1 MNILTICS
9 ALNNSYLGIKY
20 NNQEICETIKSDEN
34 YHSLYLISK
43 IKELL
48 AENNIKLEDIDIV
61 GVNCGPGSFTG
72 IRVALSVAKIIAG
85 ELNKP
90 LVDLN
95 TAEILLSAF
104 NCEMLL
110 MDARRDMYFIGTKEN
125 IELVYKDKVEDKIQ
139 NEKLLCD
146 KRCFENHPNSIC
158 FENEDKNLSSIMLKL
173 TEDKFKNSK
182 NVEEFNYLNI
192 QANYIQTPPVF

>member
-9 ALNNSYLGIKY
+9 ALNNSYLGLKF
-20 NNQEICETIKSDEN
+20 NNEIHCEIIKSDEN

-43 IKELL
+43 IKNIIKEK
-48 AENNIKLEDIDIV
+48 NIKLEDIDII

-85 ELNKP
+85 ELEKP
-90 LVDLN
+90 LINLN
-95 TAEILLSAF
+95 TAEILLEAF
-104 NCEMLL
+104 DCEVLL
-110 MDARRDMYFIGTKEN
+110 MDARRDMYFVGTKNN
-125 IELVYKDKVEDKIQ
+125 IELVYKDKIADMVNNK
-139 NEKLLCD
+139 KLLCD
-146 KRCFENHPNSIC
+146 ARCYETFSNATC
-158 FENEDKNLSSIMLKL
+158 FENEDINLSSVMLKL

-182 NVEEFNYLNI
+182 NPDAFNYLNI